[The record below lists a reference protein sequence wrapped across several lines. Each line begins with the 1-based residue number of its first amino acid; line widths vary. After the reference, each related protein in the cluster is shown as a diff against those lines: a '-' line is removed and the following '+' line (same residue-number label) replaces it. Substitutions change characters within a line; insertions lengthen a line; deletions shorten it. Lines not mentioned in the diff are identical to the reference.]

1 MYTVYLRFGYMHA
14 VIANVIRTS
23 SSSVGKLAF
32 SRRRQMLVPVDLL
45 CAADIS
51 AVCWARLLF
60 CLMPGT
66 RRRQNRIRQ
75 IRQSRPNVQRFV
87 ASSFFGDE
95 VCKLLYFVTLSAID
109 VFILTCVS
117 IRVSDCMCVWS
128 AVFHGCLLV
137 KLHILVKF
145 LLYKLCYHL
154 DGK

>member
-1 MYTVYLRFGYMHA
+1 MTLLTSLLPIRLFRWLSVEEKRGPVFFCFACMYTVYLRLGYMHA

-87 ASSFFGDE
+87 ASSFFWRR
-95 VCKLLYFVTLSAID
+95 S
-109 VFILTCVS
+109 
-117 IRVSDCMCVWS
+117 M
-128 AVFHGCLLV
+128 
-137 KLHILVKF
+137 
-145 LLYKLCYHL
+145 
-154 DGK
+154 